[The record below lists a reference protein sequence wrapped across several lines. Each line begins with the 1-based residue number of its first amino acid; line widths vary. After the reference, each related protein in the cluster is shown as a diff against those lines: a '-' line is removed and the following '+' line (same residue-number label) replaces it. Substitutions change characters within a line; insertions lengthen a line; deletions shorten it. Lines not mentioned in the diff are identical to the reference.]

1 MTLELKRF
9 EMSEIKFD
17 PNENKGPVVV
27 LIGRRDTG
35 KSYLVRDLLYY
46 HQDIPIGTV
55 ISGTE
60 AGNGFYGNHVPKLF
74 IHDEYSSSIIA
85 NILKRQKVVLKQIN
99 KLKLDVIDANFQKV
113 SLEEIFRKITSDNNS
128 K

>member
-35 KSYLVRDLLYY
+35 KSYLVRDLL
-46 HQDIPIGTV
+46 
-55 ISGTE
+55 
-60 AGNGFYGNHVPKLF
+60 F
-74 IHDEYSSSIIA
+74 IKIFQ
-85 NILKRQKVVLKQIN
+85 LVL
-99 KLKLDVIDANFQKV
+99 
-113 SLEEIFRKITSDNNS
+113 
-128 K
+128 